1 MLCHLIQP
9 KWGQPNCIS
18 HSNKWFLYDR
28 YNTHIKPLDNIFKA
42 GKNVNTIAASSTE
55 DDREF
60 SINIYPFLI
69 LGKSFLLSEASYLM
83 TIHLGGKEL
92 EEFDAFPLC

>member
-1 MLCHLIQP
+1 M
-9 KWGQPNCIS
+9 
-18 HSNKWFLYDR
+18 YDR
-28 YNTHIKPLDNIFKA
+28 DNTYIKPLDNILKA
-42 GKNVNTIAASSTE
+42 RKHVNTIAASSAE

-69 LGKSFLLSEASYLM
+69 LRKSFLLIETRYPM
-83 TIHLGGKEL
+83 TIHSGGKEL